1 MGGCVWGA
9 GAVRIPT
16 QYVILQARGKKVGGH
31 NFKKKG
37 MISNAE
43 AYKN

>member
-1 MGGCVWGA
+1 MGGCVRGA
-9 GAVRIPT
+9 GAVRIST
-16 QYVILQARGKKVGGH
+16 QYVILQAWGEKVGGH

-37 MISNAE
+37 MISDAE